1 MTNFEDKI
9 HRIDTKVDKMRMRR
23 KDTDSIKVKEN
34 VFDTATLKTLYTLSN
49 KGIIQALGGSIST
62 GKEANVFLADGEKN
76 ECAVKIYRI
85 STSTFNSMEEYILG
99 DPRFEN
105 IRHRKRD
112 IIFAWTRKEL
122 RNLSRAQSAGIR
134 VPEPITTER
143 NILVMQFIGED
154 GVPYPLLKDVRLDN
168 EQAHRIF
175 EILKEY
181 MHKLFKDAKLIHGDL
196 SEYNIMIDPNDM
208 TPIIIDMGQAV
219 TLEHPRADTFLR
231 RDIKNVLRF
240 FKRFKIT
247 TSPEEMYTFIL
258 SDENKNKT

>member
-1 MTNFEDKI
+1 MKNYEKKV

-23 KDTDSIKVKEN
+23 KDTDSLKVKEN
-34 VFDTATLKTLYTLSN
+34 VFDTITLKTLYTLSN
-49 KGIIQALGGSIST
+49 KGIIHAMGGSIST
-62 GKEANVFLADGEKN
+62 GKEANVFLAEGKN
-76 ECAVKIYRI
+76 NEYAIKIYRL

-134 VPEPITTER
+134 VPEPIITER

-154 GVPYPLLKDVRLDN
+154 GIPYPLLKNVSLNN
-168 EQAHRIF
+168 EVANTIF
-175 EILKEY
+175 GTIKEY
-181 MHKLFKDAKLIHGDL
+181 MHKLFKDAKLVHGDL
-196 SEYNIMIDPNDM
+196 SEYNIMVDPNDM

-219 TLEHPRADTFLR
+219 TLEHPRADVFLR
-231 RDIKNVLRF
+231 RDIKNILRF
-240 FKRFKIT
+240 FNRFKIT
-247 TSPEEMYTFIL
+247 MSPEDMYAFIRN
-258 SDENKNKT
+258 S